1 MLVIDTISSFFFKA
15 DNKFLI
21 LDVGHYESEQF
32 TKKIIE
38 NFLKEKFPN
47 FAFISSKIDTNPVEY
62 F

>member
-1 MLVIDTISSFFFKA
+1 MNTMVMMNGD
-15 DNKFLI
+15 D
-21 LDVGHYESEQF
+21 ESEQF